1 MHYVTKASYD
11 VAIVGAG
18 PNGLTAAVL
27 LGLAGLSVVVLER
40 NPRIGGSC
48 RTESFTEP
56 GFAHDV
62 CAAIHPMAVVSP
74 IFRRL
79 RLENYGVEWVAAPL
93 PLAHP
98 LDDGRVA
105 VLSRQMS
112 ATVATL
118 GRDGAGWERL
128 LRPFVDRHEDFFSSI
143 LRPQRVP
150 RHPWLMARFGLVG
163 LRSCDHLVRRFADA
177 PARALLAGNAAHS
190 FLPLDSTASAS
201 FGLVLAVAGHAVDWP
216 CARGGSQQIVD
227 ALAARARAQG
237 CEIRT
242 DVTVRSPADI
252 PSSRAVLFDVT
263 PRQLLAIASDDLSPS
278 YRSRLER
285 FRYGAAAFKIDY
297 ALSRQI
303 PWRARECADA
313 ATVHVGGTFE
323 EVARSEADANA
334 GRVSDAPFVLVA
346 QQSHFDATRAPAGRH
361 TGWAYCH
368 VPNGSQVDMTDRIE
382 RQIERFAPGFRD
394 TILARHVMPPQAL
407 ESHNPNL
414 VGGDIGGG
422 ANTLTPVSG
431 PSLSALESVHDVEPS
446 TVPVLELDT
455 ARRGRARDVRLLG
468 GADSPR
474 TGLRQ
479 ASAGRT
485 GNLNGPADRLT
496 GQRIQFGGS
505 GSVDRLPR
513 SWGGRAQ
520 EVAKVTEFTNGATES
535 NGDETEKTQPDSRA

>member
-1 MHYVTKASYD
+1 VTKASYD

-48 RTESFTEP
+48 RTESSTEP

-79 RLENYGVEWVAAPL
+79 QLEKYGVEWVAAPS

-163 LRSCDHLVRRFADA
+163 LRSCDQLVRRFADA

-190 FLPLDSTASAS
+190 FLPLDSIASAS

-216 CARGGSQQIVD
+216 CARGGSQQIVE
-227 ALAARARAQG
+227 ALATRARARG

-252 PSSRAVLFDVT
+252 PPSRAVLFDVT

-297 ALSRQI
+297 ALSCQI
-303 PWRARECADA
+303 PWRGRECADA

-368 VPNGSQVDMTDRIE
+368 VPNGSQVNMTDRIE

-394 TILARHVMPPQAL
+394 TILARHVMSPQAL

-422 ANTLTPVSG
+422 ANTLTQFLARPFPRWNPYATSNPRLFLCSSSTPPG
-431 PSLSALESVHDVEPS
+431 GGVHGMCGYWAAR
-446 TVPVLELDT
+446 TVLE
-455 ARRGRARDVRLLG
+455 RV
-468 GADSPR
+468 
-474 TGLRQ
+474 
-479 ASAGRT
+479 
-485 GNLNGPADRLT
+485 
-496 GQRIQFGGS
+496 FGKR
-505 GSVDRLPR
+505 VP
-513 SWGGRAQ
+513 
-520 EVAKVTEFTNGATES
+520 
-535 NGDETEKTQPDSRA
+535 DELAI

>member
-1 MHYVTKASYD
+1 MTKASYD

-263 PRQLLAIASDDLSPS
+263 PRQFLAIASDDLSPS

-323 EVARSEADANA
+323 QVARSEADANA

-422 ANTLTPVSG
+422 ANTLTQFLARPFPRWNPYTTSNPRLFLCSSSTPPG
-431 PSLSALESVHDVEPS
+431 GGVHGMCGYWA
-446 TVPVLELDT
+446 
-455 ARRGRARDVRLLG
+455 ARTGT
-468 GADSPR
+468 R

-485 GNLNGPADRLT
+485 GNLNGSPISSPD
-496 GQRIQFGGS
+496 S
-505 GSVDRLPR
+505 GSNSEVVGQSIDCREAGADASRRLR
-513 SWGGRAQ
+513 R
-520 EVAKVTEFTNGATES
+520 
-535 NGDETEKTQPDSRA
+535 